1 MKALTLW
8 PIALSLLI
16 AAPAAAQTPD
26 APTERARLT
35 PGDIAALSKASAGA
49 GTSGMAGIE
58 TTVLYGDPTQAG
70 LYTIKLQVPPHTRI
84 AAHSHRDNRSAIVIS
99 GEWYFGY
106 GPLTDDI
113 KVKKLTAGSFY
124 TEPVGDPHF
133 AITRDQSAIVY
144 ITGMGP
150 TDTVY
155 VDASKDPRK

>member
-8 PIALSLLI
+8 PLALFFLI
-16 AAPAAAQTPD
+16 AAPVTAQTP
-26 APTERARLT
+26 ATQPGHARLT
-35 PGDIAALSKASAGA
+35 PGDIAALSKTSAGV

-58 TTVLYGDPTQAG
+58 TTILYGDPTQAG

-106 GPLTDDI
+106 GPLTEDI

-124 TEPVGDPHF
+124 TEPVGEPHF
-133 AITRDQSAIVY
+133 TITHEQPAIVY
-144 ITGMGP
+144 ITGTGP

-155 VDASKDPRK
+155 VDANKDPRK